1 LEFVLRLVRCFA
13 AIRLRSFRSPAALTT
28 LVRVLRKGTGATGNA
43 YQPLGAYS
51 TLRKNMEA
59 QLDYGNWIRK
69 KNLLILGLCAL
80 GTGTLIFI
88 PLGVLYRLIAAI
100 VFAIMLMS
108 FLFPLYAYVM
118 FSQKGGRLQE
128 KFYTLIIQSLGNDVK
143 GRILDIGSGNGVLAV
158 KLAQQHHEVEVVGI
172 DYWGKDWEYSKII
185 CENNA
190 QAAQVENR
198 VHFQKGD
205 AAKLDFASETFD
217 GAISNLTF
225 HEVKSVPN
233 KKSVIQEALR
243 VIKLGGTFAFID
255 YFYDAKHYG
264 DTLEF
269 ERFLKRLNLAHF
281 EYKRLRDLITIPTL
295 LNHPKIL
302 GKVGIIYGK
311 K

>member
-1 LEFVLRLVRCFA
+1 
-13 AIRLRSFRSPAALTT
+13 
-28 LVRVLRKGTGATGNA
+28 
-43 YQPLGAYS
+43 
-51 TLRKNMEA
+51 LRKNREA
-59 QLDYGNWIRK
+59 QLEYGNWIRK

-88 PLGVLYRLIAAI
+88 PLGSLYRLIVSI
-100 VFAIMLMS
+100 LFVILLVS

-172 DYWGKDWEYSKII
+172 DYWGKDWEYSKSV

-255 YFYDAKHYG
+255 YFYDAKYYG